1 MEKQCDD
8 SIGEHHGSR
17 KKGYLPNTSVASWLI
32 TSVESLQ
39 DFQWLPVMR
48 NVILSL
54 IKSISLL
61 SPQRHWLGLQSG
73 RPSLGSLWRKNIR
86 GPTSHCWSEL
96 QPAAPGD
103 PTLVFSKD
111 IPCRTWKMIT
121 HTGLATGSSDF
132 LSAYFPWK
140 SERSYYRVTSFLSSA
155 SLFF

>member
-8 SIGEHHGSR
+8 STGEHHGSR
-17 KKGYLPNTSVASWLI
+17 KKGCLPNTSAASWLI

-39 DFQWLPVMR
+39 DLQWLPVMR
-48 NVILSL
+48 NVILIL

-103 PTLVFSKD
+103 PTLVFSKA
-111 IPCRTWKMIT
+111 IPLLYMEDDHTYWFSYRQFWFSLCLLSLKEWKKLLQS
-121 HTGLATGSSDF
+121 HF
-132 LSAYFPWK
+132 F
-140 SERSYYRVTSFLSSA
+140 SF
-155 SLFF
+155 FC